1 MNFSLEKFLF
11 SCNCRSVVIFGSQS
25 LGERLIKQTPHGDVA
40 SVKPETLEKCAKFW
54 IKPPKISHAEKL
66 VAPSDRF

>member
-25 LGERLIKQTPHGDVA
+25 LGERLIKQTPHGDVMA
-40 SVKPETLEKCAKFW
+40 SVKPETLEKVAKFW
-54 IKPPKISHAEKL
+54 IK
-66 VAPSDRF
+66 VAQKVVIQKN